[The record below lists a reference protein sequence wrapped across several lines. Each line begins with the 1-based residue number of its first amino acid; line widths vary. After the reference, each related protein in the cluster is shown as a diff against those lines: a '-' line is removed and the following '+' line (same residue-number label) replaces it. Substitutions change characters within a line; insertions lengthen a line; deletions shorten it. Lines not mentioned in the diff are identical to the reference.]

1 MRGDGI
7 ADALSLSAL
16 PHQVRIYHPD
26 LNAVGMTAALIK
38 ITDKTYSLFSLT
50 VSLARPPVNRK
61 TSPSSLS
68 ITLFMDDLLLSANF

>member
-26 LNAVGMTAALIK
+26 LNALSMTAILIK
-38 ITDKTYSLFSLT
+38 ITDKTD
-50 VSLARPPVNRK
+50 
-61 TSPSSLS
+61 SLS
-68 ITLFMDDLLLSANF
+68 FPDCQPAPATR